1 MKSEAPDEMIQYAT
15 DVCRKYSQI
24 RVLSEEA
31 EAAWRLNLEMVEESK
46 YPAEEEMY
54 KQQASEEL
62 AKYTAAREWINL
74 VTTATFRIKEFRTQE
89 VVRQHCLN
97 RVPLKSVEF
106 ENGKRM
112 GKTAVFY
119 YKKIGMQQFSAAIAE
134 EKERLNELEEKM
146 HII

>member
-62 AKYTAAREWINL
+62 AKYTAAREWIKL
-74 VTTATFRIKEFRTQE
+74 VMNVTFRIKDYRAQE

-97 RVPLKSVEF
+97 KMPLKSVTF
-106 ENGKRM
+106 ENGKCM

-119 YKKIGMQQFSAAIAE
+119 YKKIGMQQFSTALSE
-134 EKERLNELEEKM
+134 EKERLNVLEKKM
-146 HII
+146 QLI